1 MSSNTCVIVSAMFM
15 YGGVTVIV
23 SREILTN
30 DLCKRLLNISILRL
44 QDTLGSVLR
53 RIATARLI

>member
-1 MSSNTCVIVSAMFM
+1 MDDIGDHLCEVVQEEMSK
-15 YGGVTVIV
+15 GL
-23 SREILTN
+23 RP
-30 DLCKRLLNISILRL
+30 RLRL

>member
-30 DLCKRLLNISILRL
+30 NLCKRLLNISIFM
-44 QDTLGSVLR
+44 QPVYFNVS
-53 RIATARLI
+53 IEFS